1 LLLLAQS
8 YQRLAL
14 VQQQVQVVLPVL
26 VLQKDLPVLPAL
38 QSCLV
43 QAQPLHQLLPQ
54 RLEWHLRC
62 RQVLHVRRAQH
73 PRVSLVI

>member
-1 LLLLAQS
+1 VLLLAQS

-43 QAQPLHQLLPQ
+43 QAQLTELLHY
-54 RLEWHLRC
+54 
-62 RQVLHVRRAQH
+62 
-73 PRVSLVI
+73 